1 VVDVAEMHGR
11 AGVFAFALPVAFACV
26 KRMSFSGDTIAAL
39 ATPVGTSAIAIVR
52 ACGPQVAELVRTI
65 FGTMPPARLAQH
77 ADYRD
82 RGGALVDDVLFTYFA
97 GPNSFTGEDTV
108 EISSHG
114 NPFIAQKI
122 LTDLFARG
130 CRPAEAGEF
139 SKRAFLNGRL
149 DLSQAEAI
157 MDLIHARSE
166 RALAAANQQLRG
178 ALGRQ
183 MDSLISQLV
192 NILAMIEAYVDFP
205 EEDLPT
211 EDRQA
216 VQDQLARLLTGTNR
230 LLATNQYGELLRE
243 GIKTVILGEPNAGKS
258 SLLNQLVG
266 RDRAL
271 VSPEPGTTRDY
282 LEERIVIG
290 AHWLRLID
298 TAGLNS
304 TPSSLEKRGI
314 DKTFE
319 QAAAADLFLWVI
331 DSSRPLPALP
341 PVLASRM
348 TPANTIAV
356 FNKIDLPPAERG
368 ALPQPFPVVNISA
381 LDGAGLES
389 LQAAVTKQAEAFHVE
404 TGDELIAINARHSH
418 ALEQAKACLI
428 TAGQKLAE
436 GEPSE
441 LVASDLR
448 VSLEA
453 FGQVSGKV
461 DNEKILDQ
469 LFASFCI
476 GK

>member
-1 VVDVAEMHGR
+1 
-11 AGVFAFALPVAFACV
+11 
-26 KRMSFSGDTIAAL
+26 
-39 ATPVGTSAIAIVR
+39 
-52 ACGPQVAELVRTI
+52 
-65 FGTMPPARLAQH
+65 
-77 ADYRD
+77 
-82 RGGALVDDVLFTYFA
+82 VDDVLFTFFA

-108 EISSHG
+108 EISCHG

-122 LTDLFARG
+122 LSDLLLRG

-139 SKRAFLNGRL
+139 SKRAFLNGRM
-149 DLSQAEAI
+149 DLSQAEAV

-183 MDSLISQLV
+183 MNSLISQLV

-205 EEDLPT
+205 EEDLPP
-211 EDRQA
+211 EDRQV
-216 VQDQLARLLTGTNR
+216 VQRQLEELLAGTNR
-230 LLATNQYGELLRE
+230 LLATNHYGELLRE

-258 SLLNQLVG
+258 SLLNCLVG

-282 LEERIVIG
+282 LEERVSMG
-290 AHWLRLID
+290 PHWLRLID

-304 TPSSLEKRGI
+304 APSSLEKRGI

-319 QAAAADLFLWVI
+319 QAADADLFLWVI

-341 PVLASRM
+341 PALAARM
-348 TPANTIAV
+348 KPANTIAV
-356 FNKIDLPPAERG
+356 FNKTDLPPAKRG
-368 ALPQPFPVVNISA
+368 ELPQAFPVVHISA
-381 LDGAGLES
+381 LQGAGLEA
-389 LQAAVTKQAEAFHVE
+389 LQAAVTKLAESFHVE
-404 TGDELIAINARHSH
+404 IGDELIAINARHSH
-418 ALEQAKACLI
+418 ALLEAKGCLVS
-428 TAGQKLAE
+428 AGQKLSDNI
-436 GEPSE
+436 PSE

-448 VSLEA
+448 VALEA
-453 FGQVSGKV
+453 FGQVSGKI
-461 DNEKILDQ
+461 DNERILDQ

>member
-1 VVDVAEMHGR
+1 
-11 AGVFAFALPVAFACV
+11 
-26 KRMSFSGDTIAAL
+26 MSFSGDTIAAL
-39 ATPVGTSAIAIVR
+39 ATPAGTSAIAVVR
-52 ACGPQVAELVRTI
+52 ASGPQAAGLVRAV
-65 FGTMPPARLAQH
+65 FGSTPPPRLAQH

-82 RGGALVDDVLFTYFA
+82 HAGVLVDDVLFTFFA

-108 EISSHG
+108 EISCHG

-122 LTDLFARG
+122 LTDLLARG

-139 SKRAFLNGRL
+139 SKRAFLNGRM
-149 DLSQAEAI
+149 DLSQAEAV

-205 EEDLPT
+205 EEDLPP
-211 EDRQA
+211 EDRQM
-216 VQDQLARLLTGTNR
+216 VQRQLAQLLAGTNR
-230 LLATNQYGELLRE
+230 LLATNRYGELLRE

-258 SLLNQLVG
+258 SLLNCLVG

-282 LEERIVIG
+282 LEERVSMG
-290 AHWLRLID
+290 PHWLRLID

-304 TPSSLEKRGI
+304 APSSLEQRGI
-314 DKTFE
+314 EKTFE
-319 QAAAADLFLWVI
+319 QAADADLFLWVI
-331 DSSRPLPALP
+331 DSTQPPPAVPPAL
-341 PVLASRM
+341 AARM

-356 FNKIDLPPAERG
+356 FNKIDLPPAKRG
-368 ALPQPFPVVNISA
+368 ELPQAFPVVNISA
-381 LDGAGLES
+381 LQGAGLEA
-389 LQAAVTKQAEAFHVE
+389 LQAAVTKLAESFHVE
-404 TGDELIAINARHSH
+404 IGDELIAINARHSH

-436 GEPSE
+436 NIPSE

-448 VSLEA
+448 VALDA
-453 FGQVSGKV
+453 FGQISGKI
-461 DNEKILDQ
+461 DNERILDQ

>member
-1 VVDVAEMHGR
+1 
-11 AGVFAFALPVAFACV
+11 
-26 KRMSFSGDTIAAL
+26 MSFSGDTIAAL
-39 ATPVGTSAIAIVR
+39 STPVGTSAIAVVR
-52 ACGPQVAELVRTI
+52 ASGPQTAELVRAI
-65 FGTMPPARLAQH
+65 FGAPPPPRLAQH

-82 RGGALVDDVLFTYFA
+82 QTGALVDDVLFTFFA

-122 LTDLFARG
+122 LQDLFARG

-139 SKRAFLNGRL
+139 SKRAFLNGRM
-149 DLSQAEAI
+149 DLSQAEAV

-183 MDSLISQLV
+183 IDSLISQLV
-192 NILAMIEAYVDFP
+192 NILSMIEAYVDFP
-205 EEDLPT
+205 DEDLPP
-211 EDRQA
+211 EDRKS
-216 VQDQLARLLTGTNR
+216 VQGQLDELLTATSR
-230 LLATNQYGELLRE
+230 LLATNQYGQLLRE

-258 SLLNQLVG
+258 SLLNRLVG

-271 VSPEPGTTRDY
+271 VSAEPGTTRDY
-282 LEERIVIG
+282 LEERVAVG
-290 AHWLRLID
+290 GHWLRLID
-298 TAGLNS
+298 TAGLNP

-319 QAAAADLFLWVI
+319 QAAEADLFLWVI
-331 DSSRPLPALP
+331 DASRSL
-341 PVLASRM
+341 PVLPSSLAMRM

-356 FNKIDLPPAERG
+356 FNKIDLPPFTRG
-368 ALPQPFPVVNISA
+368 KLPQAFPAVNISA
-381 LDGAGLES
+381 LQGAGLEA
-389 LQAAVTKQAEAFHVE
+389 LQAAVTRLAEAFHVE
-404 TGDELIAINARHSH
+404 IGDELIAINARHAH
-418 ALEQAKACLI
+418 ALEQAKECLV
-428 TAGQKLAE
+428 TAGQKLST

-448 VSLEA
+448 VALDA
-453 FGQVSGKV
+453 FGQVSGKI